1 MKICQTC
8 SRSASVLNWVTLL
21 VRLVKRK
28 VLVLNLQ
35 KIRNGSKKWMGDTK
49 ALRSALNFGLDS
61 DLRGLVGLPR
71 WFMMCSWTR
80 RVTLTLPLPNQEY
93 KWVPR
98 NCRKSLTR
106 CCEEGRRGG
115 GLWYNLQWLPSHQEV
130 AVLLVTTSEEI
141 CYVNLPVCHLMSPI
155 EKSVQ
160 LKWNFKIIDYR

>member
-49 ALRSALNFGLDS
+49 ALRSALNSGLDS
-61 DLRGLVGLPR
+61 DLRGLVGLLR

-93 KWVPR
+93 KGTVGKAWR
-98 NCRKSLTR
+98 DA
-106 CCEEGRRGG
+106 GRRGGG
-115 GLWYNLQWLPSHQEV
+115 GLWYNLQWLSSHQEV

-141 CYVNLPVCHLMSPI
+141 CCVNLPVCHLMSLI

>member
-1 MKICQTC
+1 MFVIFPISGTAGLLKQSWWIREFRPSIHMKICQTC

-49 ALRSALNFGLDS
+49 ALRSALNSGLDS

-106 CCEEGRRGG
+106 CWEEGRRGF
-115 GLWYNLQWLPSHQEV
+115 V
-130 AVLLVTTSEEI
+130 V
-141 CYVNLPVCHLMSPI
+141 
-155 EKSVQ
+155 
-160 LKWNFKIIDYR
+160 